1 MKKLLLRG
9 NNKICT
15 FLSLLFFTVYNT
27 SLAQVKFSA
36 VCPNKQI
43 GKNEYLQV
51 QYVVE
56 NASNVEQITPP
67 AFKNFSIVSGPNQ
80 QSSTSIINGAVSQS
94 VALEFILRP
103 TAPGSFT
110 LPPATAKVNGK
121 TLVSNSLSVQVTN
134 NSSPGASSGGASFSP
149 FSNMMSDV
157 FSVPSIHQYDD
168 YILRKGE
175 NVSDK
180 IKKNLFIK
188 LDVNK
193 TSCYVGEPII
203 ATYKLYTRLKSE
215 SNLTKTP
222 SFNGFSVS
230 EMKMPDN
237 YSNTTEKYNGREYSV
252 YILRKVQLYP
262 LQPGPVVLD
271 PVEVDNHVTFIKAE
285 YADTK
290 NGDIFFDMMRDF
302 VDASTPASGIEERK
316 ITLQSKPLSITVKP
330 LPENQPQDFRGAV
343 GAFNIHATVE
353 KGQITTDEAG
363 NLIISVSGNG
373 NIQMINAPLVSWPAG
388 VEAFDPKIT
397 ENIDNTAVPLKGQKT
412 FTYPFTVSAPGQYE
426 IPAISFSYFD
436 IPTHTYKTLLTPPV
450 IIKVKKGKGIQP
462 LASGKPNVTSE
473 KAETGKNKYLNWL
486 LPVTGFLFGGLLV
499 WFAGRSRGKKAASA
513 IPIPA
518 KEDEQKEIDETAKSE
533 VPVTRHPLQPVEEI
547 LLENN
552 ISNFYHTLN
561 NCLRKYLAV
570 KLGFAE
576 NELTKKKINE
586 LLDKHNV
593 GVGTTILLSSLLAD
607 IELHLY
613 APVSS
618 AEHLQKVYE
627 NAGEIIALLDKQI
640 S

>member
-1 MKKLLLRG
+1 MKKILPLPISKTCTWLLV
-9 NNKICT
+9 
-15 FLSLLFFTVYNT
+15 FFTVYH
-27 SLAQVKFSA
+27 SSFAQVKFSA
-36 VCPNKQI
+36 VCPNRQI

-67 AFKNFSIVSGPNQ
+67 DFKNFSIVSGPNQ

-103 TAPGSFT
+103 TGTGKFT

-121 TLVSNSLSVQVTN
+121 TLISNSLPVQVTN
-134 NSSPGASSGGASFSP
+134 NPSSGSSSGGAAFSP

-157 FSVPSIHQYDD
+157 FSAPSLHQYDD
-168 YILRKGE
+168 YILHKGE

-230 EMKMPDN
+230 EMKLPDN
-237 YSNTTEKYNGREYSV
+237 YANTTEKYNGREYSV
-252 YILRKVQLYP
+252 YLLRKVQLYP
-262 LQPGPVVLD
+262 LQAGSVQLD
-271 PVEVDNHVTFIKAE
+271 PVEVDNHITFIKAE

-302 VDASTPASGIEERK
+302 VDATTPANGMEERK
-316 ITLQSKPLSITVKP
+316 ITLQSKPLSINVKP
-330 LPENQPQDFRGAV
+330 LPENQPQNFRGAV
-343 GAFNIHATVE
+343 GSFNVHAAVE
-353 KGQITTDEAG
+353 KSNITTDETG
-363 NLIISVSGNG
+363 NLIISVSGSG
-373 NIQMINAPLVSWPAG
+373 NIQMINAPAVSWPAG

-397 ENIDNTAVPLKGQKT
+397 ENIDNTAIPLKGQKT
-412 FTYPFTVSAPGQYE
+412 FTYPFTVSAAGRYE

-436 IPTHTYKTLLTPPV
+436 ISTHTYKTLLTTPV
-450 IIKVKKGKGIQP
+450 TIKVKKGKGIQSSP
-462 LASGKPNVTSE
+462 SASVDVSGE
-473 KAETGKNKYLNWL
+473 KADSKNTYLTWA
-486 LPVTGFLFGGLLV
+486 LPIAAFLIGGALV
-499 WFAGRSRGKKAASA
+499 WFAGKSRRKKAFALTE
-513 IPIPA
+513 IPV
-518 KEDEQKEIDETAKSE
+518 KEEAQKEIEETVKPE
-533 VPVTRHPLQPVEEI
+533 IPVTRHPLYEVEDI
-547 LLENN
+547 LSENDIN
-552 ISNFYHTLN
+552 NFYHTLN

-570 KLGFAE
+570 KLNFPE
-576 NELTKKKINE
+576 NELTRKKINE
-586 LLDKHNV
+586 LLDRHNV
-593 GVGTTILLSSLLAD
+593 GVGTTLMLSSLLED

-613 APVSS
+613 APVFS
-618 AEHLQKVYE
+618 AEARQKVYE
-627 NAGEIIALLDKQI
+627 NAGEVIALLDKQI
-640 S
+640 C